1 MKWMDRLQWWDEI
14 ETIERRASRK
24 RLKIVMG
31 SKIKAQNMLM
41 SCVVNWMA
49 KLGLTALRYLT
60 VVIPLVYS
68 SLPPCRHVQM
78 YFSQL
83 LPIDCKST
91 LGDDPS
97 QSSTSG
103 KPITAVD
110 GNQVASHAQL

>member
-60 VVIPLVYS
+60 VVMPLVYS
-68 SLPPCRHVQM
+68 TLVSL
-78 YFSQL
+78 
-83 LPIDCKST
+83 
-91 LGDDPS
+91 
-97 QSSTSG
+97 
-103 KPITAVD
+103 
-110 GNQVASHAQL
+110 QVAMFRCTFHSFYQKTANQPLAMIPPKVVLRESR

>member
-1 MKWMDRLQWWDEI
+1 
-14 ETIERRASRK
+14 
-24 RLKIVMG
+24 
-31 SKIKAQNMLM
+31 M

-68 SLPPCRHVQM
+68 TVVSLHVAIHVQM

-83 LPIDCKST
+83 LPKDCKST

-97 QSSTSG
+97 QNSTSG